1 MNKQLLIRKSHRYLG
16 LFIGIQ
22 FIAWTVSGLYFSWN
36 KIDNVHGDHLRKK
49 ISYLAADLTVVSPS
63 IVIDKL
69 KAKRKIDSIHSIHL
83 IRILDKPAYQIA
95 YFSGHSGEGMH
106 LHTYYALAD
115 ALTGELRKPLGKEEA
130 TQIANEQLVNGA
142 QFLKAEY
149 LQQTNGH
156 HEYRE
161 KPLPVWAVTYTNP
174 ECTVYISAELGT
186 FQSIRHNQWRAFDFL
201 WMLHTMDYKERDNL
215 NNVLLKTFSIFGLIT
230 VLSGF
235 LLYFISSRTLKKITS

>member
-1 MNKQLLIRKSHRYLG
+1 MTKQLFIRKSHRYLG

-22 FIAWTVSGLYFSWN
+22 FLMWTISGLFFSWN
-36 KIDNVHGDHLRKK
+36 KLDNVHGDHMRRE
-49 ISYLAADLTVVSPS
+49 ISYLPSDMTVVSPS
-63 IVIDKL
+63 TVIEQL
-69 KAKRKIDSIHSIHL
+69 KAKQQIDSIHSIHL
-83 IRILDKPAYQIA
+83 IRVLDKPTYQIG

-106 LHTYYALAD
+106 LHTHHALAN
-115 ALTGELRKPLGKEEA
+115 ALTGELREPINKDEA
-130 TQIANEQLVNGA
+130 TLIANEQLVSGA
-142 QFLKAEY
+142 QLSKVEY

-161 KPLPVWAVTYTNP
+161 KPLPAWAVSYTNP

-186 FQSIRHNQWRAFDFL
+186 FQTIRHNQWRAFDFL

-215 NNVLLKTFSIFGLIT
+215 NNFMLRTFSIFGLIT

-235 LLYFISSRTLKKITS
+235 LLYFVSSRTLKKITP

>member
-49 ISYLAADLTVVSPS
+49 VSYLSSDLAVVSPAVA
-63 IVIDKL
+63 IGKL
-69 KAKRKIDSIHSIHL
+69 KAKQTVDSIHSVHL

-106 LHTYYALAD
+106 LHTHHALAD
-115 ALTGELRKPLGKEEA
+115 ALTGELREPLNKEEA
-130 TQIANEQLVNGA
+130 IGIANEQLISGA
-142 QFLKAEY
+142 QQSKVEY

-161 KPLPVWAVTYTNP
+161 KPLPAWAITYDNP

-215 NNVLLKTFSIFGLIT
+215 NNVLLRTFSIFGLIT

-235 LLYFISSRTLKKITS
+235 LLYLVSSRTLKKLTA

>member
-1 MNKQLLIRKSHRYLG
+1 MNKQILIRKSHRYLG

-22 FIAWTVSGLYFSWN
+22 FIAWTISGLYFSWN

-49 ISYLAADLTVVSPS
+49 ISYLPANVAVVSPS

-69 KAKRKIDSIHSIHL
+69 KAKQTVDSIHSVHL

-106 LHTYYALAD
+106 LHTHYALAD
-115 ALTGELRKPLGKEEA
+115 ALTGELRGPLNKEEA
-130 TQIANEQLVNGA
+130 TQIASEQLVNGA
-142 QFLKAEY
+142 QPSKVEY

-161 KPLPVWAVTYTNP
+161 KPLPAWAVTYTNP
-174 ECTVYISAELGT
+174 ECTVYVSAELGT

-215 NNVLLKTFSIFGLIT
+215 NNILLRTFSIFGLIT

-235 LLYFISSRTLKKITS
+235 LLYFVSSRTLKKITA